1 MNQLKQRLQPSS
13 NSLPAEHVNGQHDAS
28 NKQGW
33 KSPWSRHKTM
43 SECLKEERER
53 YFGKPKPAKKKS
65 IENPYSLEKVV
76 IDGVPTQTE
85 ESE

>member
-13 NSLPAEHVNGQHDAS
+13 NSLPAEYVNGQHDAS
-28 NKQGW
+28 IKQGW

-53 YFGKPKPAKKKS
+53 YFASRNRQKKRVSKT
-65 IENPYSLEKVV
+65 PV
-76 IDGVPTQTE
+76 
-85 ESE
+85 